1 MKKAICI
8 LLAAILLTGTVSG
21 CAVKEENPPETTE
34 KVPALS
40 VEQAVLFEKPYA
52 TVSAQAITQTG
63 TQYKLEL
70 TVNNTGTE
78 RLEVRVGD
86 AAVNGLNVPAECSGY
101 FPTRVTGTVD
111 ITLDCS
117 TAFLWGM
124 DKLETMTFTLCLE
137 TQYSY
142 DAVPVTV
149 RVFQEGSC
157 GSLNMDG
164 TTVLEQDGVTV
175 QYKIVDDWPV
185 YLLVNNTDSELNIYT
200 DDLTINGISEYYP
213 GSIKNWVKPG
223 QTIVTG
229 PNRVSQGYIPTA
241 ETMEIAFKIRVRFPK
256 SDTQIISDRIT
267 HVAPFT
273 IDNWGLSEE
282 LITAF
287 DNGKVQI
294 YLVTSQ
300 SAHEKAADLCIW
312 IRNNSDEELV
322 VEVPALSID
331 GRKIPVYETDK
342 IKDQYYFRKHTVKPH
357 TQVINTLTYGECGT
371 PEMYGGIREVY
382 LPISLFLGDEPQ
394 TVDVYD
400 PMIQFP
406 KAD

>member
-1 MKKAICI
+1 M
-8 LLAAILLTGTVSG
+8 
-21 CAVKEENPPETTE
+21 
-34 KVPALS
+34 
-40 VEQAVLFEKPYA
+40 
-52 TVSAQAITQTG
+52 
-63 TQYKLEL
+63 
-70 TVNNTGTE
+70 
-78 RLEVRVGD
+78 
-86 AAVNGLNVPAECSGY
+86 
-101 FPTRVTGTVD
+101 
-111 ITLDCS
+111 
-117 TAFLWGM
+117 
-124 DKLETMTFTLCLE
+124 
-137 TQYSY
+137 
-142 DAVPVTV
+142 
-149 RVFQEGSC
+149 
-157 GSLNMDG
+157 NMDG

-229 PNRVSQGYIPTA
+229 PNRVSQSYIPTA

-294 YLVTSQ
+294 YLVTNQ
-300 SAHEKAADLCIW
+300 SAYEKAADLCIW

-331 GRKIPVYETDK
+331 GRKIPVYESDK
-342 IKDQYYFRKHTVKPH
+342 IQDQYYFRKHTVKPH

>member
-1 MKKAICI
+1 MKKLLCVVMLLPL
-8 LLAAILLTGTVSG
+8 LLAG
-21 CAVKEENPPETTE
+21 CGGEAPPAVTTE
-34 KVPALS
+34 AAPALS
-40 VEQAVLFEKPYA
+40 LEETVLFTSPYA
-52 TVSAQAITQTG
+52 NISAQGITQKDE
-63 TQYKLEL
+63 QYKLEL
-70 TVNNTGTE
+70 LVTNSGTVD
-78 RLEVRVGD
+78 LKVSVD
-86 AAVNGLNVPAECSGY
+86 SAAVNGLNVPAECSGY

-111 ITLDCS
+111 ITMDCS

-124 DKLETMTFTLCLE
+124 DKLETVTFTLCLE

-229 PNRVSQGYIPTA
+229 PNRVSQSYIPTA

>member
-1 MKKAICI
+1 MKKAIWI

-21 CAVKEENPPETTE
+21 CAVKEENPPETTD

-40 VEQAVLFEKPYA
+40 VEQAVLLEKPYA
-52 TVSAQAITQTG
+52 TVSAQAITQTD

-78 RLEVRVGD
+78 RLEVSVKD
-86 AAVNGLNVPAECSGY
+86 VAVNGLNVPAECSGY

-111 ITLDCS
+111 ITMDCS

-124 DKLETMTFTLCLE
+124 DKLETVTFTLCLE

-142 DAVPVTV
+142 DAEPVTV

-229 PNRVSQGYIPTA
+229 PNRVTESYIPTA
-241 ETMEIAFKIRVRFPK
+241 ETMEIAFRIRVRFPE

-273 IDNWGLSEE
+273 INNLGLSEE

-294 YLVTSQ
+294 YLVTNQ

-322 VEVPALSID
+322 IEVPALSID

-357 TQVINTLTYGECGT
+357 TQVINALTSGECGT

-382 LPISLFLGDEPQ
+382 LPMSIFLGDEPQ

>member
-52 TVSAQAITQTG
+52 TVSAQAITQTD

-70 TVNNTGTE
+70 TVSNTGTE
-78 RLEVRVGD
+78 ELEVRVGD

-101 FPTRVTGTVD
+101 FPARGTGTVD
-111 ITLDCS
+111 VTMDCS

-124 DKLETMTFTLCLE
+124 DKLETVTFTLCLE

-229 PNRVSQGYIPTA
+229 PNRVTESYIPTA
-241 ETMEIAFKIRVRFPK
+241 ETMEIAFRIRVRFPK

-267 HVAPFT
+267 HAAPFT
-273 IDNWGLSEE
+273 INNWGLSEE

-294 YLVTSQ
+294 YLVTNQ

-322 VEVPALSID
+322 IEVPALSID

-357 TQVINTLTYGECGT
+357 TQVINTLTHGECGT

-382 LPISLFLGDEPQ
+382 LPMSIFLGDEPQ